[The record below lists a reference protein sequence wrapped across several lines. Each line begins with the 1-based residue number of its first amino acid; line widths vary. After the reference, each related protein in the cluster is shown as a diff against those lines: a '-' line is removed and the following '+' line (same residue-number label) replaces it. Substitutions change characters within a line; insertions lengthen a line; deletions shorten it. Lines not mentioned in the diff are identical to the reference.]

1 MFVLEL
7 PIAEEQ
13 LAELK
18 GEGDLSFFAVL
29 PIDGEQQVIQVHI
42 RRRKFYDVIYAAA
55 ALKDGGHERMNPP
68 LVEGARVVRRQP

>member
-29 PIDGEQQVIQVHI
+29 PIDGEQQVIQVHV

-55 ALKDGGHERMNPP
+55 GIKGGAHERMNPP
-68 LVEGARVVRRQP
+68 LVEGARLVRK

>member
-42 RRRKFYDVIYAAA
+42 RRRKFYDVIYAAGIEHGA
-55 ALKDGGHERMNPP
+55 HERMNPP